1 MKKLLIR
8 LQAPCIAVF
17 GGIALLCSSTMLSA
31 STLIHNVKG
40 YTINNGE
47 LQTFG
52 AMEFNNGRVIATY
65 AKKPAKSNATR
76 LIDGQQKTLLPGLI
90 DSHGHI
96 SSLGRALQT
105 VDLVG
110 TRSEDEA
117 ISRIQLFLDR
127 ASDGNKGQQWVT
139 GRGWNQVLW
148 PGGEFPDRTKLDAI
162 SNDIA
167 FAFGRIDGHALWVNG
182 KALELSGIDNNTTD
196 PEGGQII
203 RDQHGI
209 PTGVLVDN
217 AMNLVF
223 NAIPPTSNEQTEQ
236 YIDTAL
242 RRLASLGLTSV
253 HDAGASA
260 QDIRAMRILRSENA
274 LPIRVYAMLDISDQG
289 NASTLAQGIHLDP
302 RQMLDIRSIK
312 ISADGALGSR
322 GAAMIQDYSD
332 TPGHKGL
339 SLQSTQQLQ
348 NDMAYAMAQGY
359 QVNVHAIGDLANRR
373 VLNMF
378 EELQSG
384 PLRMLQRHRIEH
396 AQILTPA
403 DLKRFSTLGVIASVQ
418 PTHASSD
425 KNMAAD
431 RVGVKRLEAAY
442 AWRSLLESGAR
453 VAGGSDFPVEPA
465 NPFFGLHAAVTR
477 QDRNNEPAG
486 GWLPDEK
493 ISLVQALA
501 MFTESAAYAAHQENA
516 VGKLLPGYWA
526 DFILV
531 KDDIF
536 NTKPENLWQQQILQT
551 FVAGKQV
558 F

>member
-1 MKKLLIR
+1 MMNRPLCLKALYIR
-8 LQAPCIAVF
+8 VLAGAV
-17 GGIALLCSSTMLSA
+17 LLCSSTILPA

-40 YTINNGE
+40 YTINNGV

-52 AMEFNNGRVIATY
+52 AMEFDNGKVIATY
-65 AKKPAKSNATR
+65 KKKPAVSDSTR

-105 VDLVG
+105 VDLVA
-110 TRSEDEA
+110 TRSEDDA

-127 ASDGNKGQQWVT
+127 ANDENTDQQWVT

-162 SNDIA
+162 SNEIA

-182 KALELSGIDNNTTD
+182 KALQLAGIDINTAD

-203 RDQHGI
+203 RDARGI

-223 NAIPPTSNEQTEQ
+223 DAIPSASDAQTEQ
-236 YIDTAL
+236 YIDAAL

-260 QDIRAMRILRSENA
+260 QDIRAMRTLRSENA
-274 LPIRVYAMLDISDQG
+274 LPIRVYAMLDVNDRG

-302 RQMLDIRSIK
+302 EQILDIRSIK

-332 TPGHKGL
+332 KPGHKGL

-348 NDMAYAMAQGY
+348 NHMAYAMAQGY
-359 QVNVHAIGDLANRR
+359 QVNVHAIGDHANRR

-378 EELQSG
+378 EELQSS
-384 PLRMLQRHRIEH
+384 PLRLLQRHRIEH
-396 AQILTPA
+396 AQILNPA
-403 DLKRFSTLGVIASVQ
+403 DLKRFSALGVIASVQ

-431 RVGVKRLEAAY
+431 RVGEERLDAAY
-442 AWRSLLESGAR
+442 AWRSLLQSGAR

-516 VGKLLPGYWA
+516 VGSLLPGYWA
-526 DFILV
+526 DFILIE
-531 KDDIF
+531 DDIF
-536 NTKPENLWQQQILQT
+536 DTKPELLWQQQVLQT